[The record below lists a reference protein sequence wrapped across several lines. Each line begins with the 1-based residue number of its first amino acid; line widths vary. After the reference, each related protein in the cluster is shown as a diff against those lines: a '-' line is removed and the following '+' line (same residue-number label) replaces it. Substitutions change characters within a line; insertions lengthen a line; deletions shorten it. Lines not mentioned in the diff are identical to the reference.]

1 MDGQLAHSAPYLL
14 FVVAAVS
21 LFVIGGALARKQRA
35 IPVLIPSDGKTKMMT
50 LMEAAAAAYEA
61 ARREKMVI
69 ATVAER
75 VPGREGAIAWLAQ
88 SIAGIIPV
96 YRMSAANAF
105 EKLAR
110 PGGASELQSLYIRK
124 QDLQTYVRWARS
136 MQ

>member
-1 MDGQLAHSAPYLL
+1 MHHLITRTAPYLL
-14 FVVAAVS
+14 FAIAALS
-21 LFVIGGALARKQRA
+21 LSAIGIVRRRRGAPLS
-35 IPVLIPSDGKTKMMT
+35 IPSDGKTKMMT

-61 ARREKMVI
+61 ARREGMVI
-69 ATVAER
+69 VTVAER
-75 VPGREGAIAWLAQ
+75 APGRDGAVTWLAQ
-88 SIAGIIPV
+88 SIAGVIPV

>member
-1 MDGQLAHSAPYLL
+1 MQHLITGPAPYLL
-14 FVVAAVS
+14 FAIAALS
-21 LFVIGGALARKQRA
+21 LSAIGIVRSRRGAPQS
-35 IPVLIPSDGKTKMMT
+35 IPSDGKTKMMT
-50 LMEAAAAAYEA
+50 LMEAAAEAYEA
-61 ARREKMVI
+61 ARRERMVI
-69 ATVAER
+69 VTVAER
-75 VPGREGAIAWLAQ
+75 TPGRDGAVTWLAQ
-88 SIAGIIPV
+88 SIAGVIPV